1 MFDTL
6 YGYVHFKI
14 FPMLNL
20 LEKNKEKLFTKFPD
34 ENVFNQVKY
43 HFLKLGKMEDDKRYE
58 YWLSKTDRVF
68 NNFLDRIKTTK
79 KGSDLFIETNIMNA
93 IHEINDLCIHIK
105 KDKNSKKPYLD
116 RMNENDTYGL
126 LKEIDKLGANKET
139 KVTLSLR
146 DKGKTDY
153 IGFYDRNKLTKE
165 EMLEPAH
172 LFQSLIESNLKDDDK
187 MIEKEKTVSFDYE
200 SSLIVYADKDIK
212 ITKGKDIYYI
222 IKYIFERENVYG
234 DCFYDEIRDES
245 ELNDGKERTD
255 KNIYDALMQFK
266 KRLINKGI
274 DDLFIINFHSIK
286 IKNKYKI
293 VTL

>member
-1 MFDTL
+1 
-6 YGYVHFKI
+6 
-14 FPMLNL
+14 
-20 LEKNKEKLFTKFPD
+20 
-34 ENVFNQVKY
+34 
-43 HFLKLGKMEDDKRYE
+43 
-58 YWLSKTDRVF
+58 
-68 NNFLDRIKTTK
+68 
-79 KGSDLFIETNIMNA
+79 
-93 IHEINDLCIHIK
+93 
-105 KDKNSKKPYLD
+105 
-116 RMNENDTYGL
+116 
-126 LKEIDKLGANKET
+126 
-139 KVTLSLR
+139 
-146 DKGKTDY
+146 
-153 IGFYDRNKLTKE
+153 
-165 EMLEPAH
+165 
-172 LFQSLIESNLKDDDK
+172 